1 MVGIIR
7 LSGKDY
13 RWVYGVRASYIYQTL
28 FGKIQEETDSL
39 KAFEVNVKFLYSC
52 IKASDELR
60 LVDGQETELN
70 EMKIGEFEVLI
81 YKEKN
86 ENALANF
93 LIQIAENNGLL
104 KKKQKQV

>member
-1 MVGIIR
+1 MLFRSVSQSR
-7 LSGKDY
+7 Y

-70 EMKIGEFEVLI
+70 EMKIGEFELLTC
-81 YKEKN
+81 KDDNQKS
-86 ENALANF
+86 LAEF
-93 LIQIAENNGLL
+93 LIQIAENNRLL
-104 KKKQKQV
+104 KKKDVEG

>member
-1 MVGIIR
+1 MVGTIR

-28 FGKIQEETDSL
+28 FGTIQEETDTL

-60 LVDGQETELN
+60 LIDGQETELN
-70 EMKIGEFEVLI
+70 DMKIGEFEVLI

-86 ENALANF
+86 EKALANF

-104 KKKQKQV
+104 KKKDVAG